1 MRKAKSW
8 YGGMDSTDLDYEPI
22 EESVEPIEESVE
34 EPSDPDAE
42 RLVLKWNLIMYAVSC
57 CRVDPKNMFSLSV
70 SCLSSL

>member
-22 EESVEPIEESVE
+22 EESVEPVEESVE

-42 RLVLKWNLIMYAVSC
+42 RLVLK
-57 CRVDPKNMFSLSV
+57 
-70 SCLSSL
+70 